1 MKNIHRIRTKSFTTK
16 YSRLL
21 VITWAFVERTF
32 VVFAS
37 TVCIVHLAWLSW
49 KTEFVLVLEI
59 LLSLFVGLPF
69 VVATDDD
76 KVDGLCCDDDI
87 VVVVV
92 VDVVIV
98 YYYGHHILLCL
109 PVARNIGGSIK
120 IVADLFVSFFITIR
134 TSQV

>member
-1 MKNIHRIRTKSFTTK
+1 MAELENKI
-16 YSRLL
+16 
-21 VITWAFVERTF
+21 
-32 VVFAS
+32 
-37 TVCIVHLAWLSW
+37 C
-49 KTEFVLVLEI
+49 LVLEI
-59 LLSLFVGLPF
+59 LLSLLFVKFSCLLLS
-69 VVATDDD
+69 VD
-76 KVDGLCCDDDI
+76 VDGFVFV